1 MEKVFS
7 PIKKAS
13 SCVENIR
20 ATQNNKFHTKKCTF
34 GTLFSVLK
42 RALLEKYCNTAT
54 KLPHATDWISAAC
67 GSVAVVA
74 VFLKV
79 MDARV
84 RARGTRPG
92 SLDVGSRV

>member
-1 MEKVFS
+1 MYFQ
-7 PIKKAS
+7 I
-13 SCVENIR
+13 
-20 ATQNNKFHTKKCTF
+20 NNKFHTKKCTF

-74 VFLKV
+74 VFIKSYG
-79 MDARV
+79 RT
-84 RARGTRPG
+84 RARERNT
-92 SLDVGSRV
+92 SRHA